1 MNRITLIT
9 VGLSIAA
16 CSSSNKATPEQYD
29 ATAQAIASTTAT
41 SGSGGTSSG
50 GGDVASMADSASL
63 ALGVMPTGIS
73 ITGDGH
79 FQSTRLGVTYN
90 YSITCKNVAGVV
102 SVCGPTTDQAA
113 VSVSWSGN
121 VTSESLDASVT
132 RNGDWSITGLQ
143 TDTATFAGDSD
154 FSFDL
159 ALRGPNATAAYSF
172 DASASYHAVR
182 ISTHEHK
189 VIDGSVSYDLSAHGA
204 VTGSGTN
211 NADASFEVHA
221 ELTFHADHTA
231 ALVLDGSQHYTLNLD
246 TGIVV
251 RAN

>member
-16 CSSSNKATPEQYD
+16 CSSSNQATPEQYD

-41 SGSGGTSSG
+41 SGGTSG

-63 ALGVMPTGIS
+63 ALGVKPLDIS
-73 ITGDGH
+73 ITGEGQ
-79 FQSTRLGVTYN
+79 FQATRLGVTYN
-90 YSITCKNVAGVV
+90 YSLTCKNVAGVV

-121 VTSESLDASVT
+121 VTSENLDTSVT
-132 RNGDWSITGLQ
+132 RNGDWTIAGLQ

-159 ALRGPNATAAYSF
+159 TLRGPNSTATYSF

-189 VIDGSVSYDLSAHGA
+189 IIDGSASYDLAAHGT
-204 VTGSGTN
+204 VTGSN
-211 NADASFEVHA
+211 SADASFEVHA

-231 ALVLDGSQHYTLNLD
+231 SLVLDGSQHYSLNLD
-246 TGIVV
+246 TGVVV
-251 RAN
+251 RVN